1 VWSHVP
7 VSPADLPGSL
17 GLGESLR
24 VSPSLSESHL
34 GLEHPG
40 RDLLARARL
49 GLSLRPKFCFKN
61 NKRIITGPVTK
72 TLFFPSYRRR
82 SIPAGTR
89 RGDAGGTGGV
99 QRHDSGGVAGESAPA
114 GLTKMAATMK
124 RFVAVV
130 SWPAA
135 G

>member
-1 VWSHVP
+1 M
-7 VSPADLPGSL
+7 
-17 GLGESLR
+17 
-24 VSPSLSESHL
+24 
-34 GLEHPG
+34 
-40 RDLLARARL
+40 LARARL

-99 QRHDSGGVAGESAPA
+99 QRHDSGGGAGESAPA

-130 SWPAA
+130 KQYPGQQQVDLAVEIEVPGSWFCAGPMGSLTAMAA
-135 G
+135 LVGFNV